1 MTTNSDVLASP
12 RTVDAVRSIL
22 AQGYAVVTLTDDERR
37 LLADAL
43 GAARGFFAAD
53 DRTKRQHSS
62 EDFNYG
68 YRPMGVEFSVTPER
82 PDVNECF
89 TLWSDRLDLI
99 PGAGELEPLTD
110 ALAAWRDAAAGVVQ
124 DVLEGLAA
132 TFPGAQAPGFR
143 AASHLQVN
151 SYLPAAADRA
161 MLQDAHEDGHL
172 VTAQHGTGPG
182 LEVVQD
188 DGTALPVTTGPDQL
202 LVFPG
207 SALTALTDG
216 AVAPTYHQV
225 RNIGQPGRQSVMYFV
240 NPELTEPL
248 HPWGEGAGSDR
259 DLRDAVRH
267 RPEAF
272 GLPAVQDL

>member
-1 MTTNSDVLASP
+1 MTTSARTP
-12 RTVDAVRSIL
+12 RIEAAVAAITDH
-22 AQGYAVVTLTDDERR
+22 GYAVVPLSGDERAT
-37 LLADAL
+37 LAAAL
-43 GAARGFFAAD
+43 GAAREFFTAD
-53 DRTKRQHSS
+53 EQAKRRHSS

-68 YRPMGVEFSVTPER
+68 YRPMGVEFSVTPDR

-99 PGAGELEPLTD
+99 PGAEQLAPLTG
-110 ALAAWRDAAAGVVQ
+110 ALAAWREVVAVVVQ

-132 TFPGAQAPGFR
+132 RFAPAQVPGFR

-151 SYLPAAADRA
+151 NYLPAPTDRA

-172 VTAQHGTGPG
+172 VTAQHGTSPG
-182 LEVVQD
+182 LEVVTG
-188 DGTALPVTTGPDQL
+188 DGARPVPTAPGEL
-202 LVFPG
+202 LVMTG
-207 SALTALTDG
+207 SALTALTEG
-216 AVAPTYHQV
+216 VIAPTFHQV
-225 RNIGQPGRQSVMYFV
+225 RNLGQPGRQSIMYFV
-240 NPELTEPL
+240 NPELAEPL
-248 HPWGEGAGSDR
+248 YPWGKGAASGR